1 VRRISNEKVSNFNS
15 LHSSPASNLL
25 RIPTKQL
32 GNGFVPGCQM
42 IRTGVESDKKLE
54 LSCLDGKSTIDFHQ
68 IKGPI
73 VINLW
78 GSWCEGCREEMPYFI
93 DLYANPLF
101 KSGQIQLLGIDV
113 EETSKDAA
121 NNFIKN
127 TGMSWPHLVDE
138 KDQTKS
144 IFGPGVPVT
153 WFVDEAGEVVEQ
165 KIGAYQSKDDLYAQV
180 EKAFGV
186 KL

>member
-1 VRRISNEKVSNFNS
+1 MPSTNRADPLSTFGSAAQPQCPRSIR
-15 LHSSPASNLL
+15 LGLL
-25 RIPTKQL
+25 
-32 GNGFVPGCQM
+32 
-42 IRTGVESDKKLE
+42 
-54 LSCLDGKSTIDFHQ
+54 
-68 IKGPI
+68 
-73 VINLW
+73 
-78 GSWCEGCREEMPYFI
+78 
-93 DLYANPLF
+93 ANPLF

-127 TGMSWPHLVDE
+127 TGMSWPHLIDE
-138 KDQTKS
+138 ADQTKS

-153 WFVDEAGEVVEQ
+153 WFIDETGKVVEQ